1 MPATSLPPEPPL
13 ETSLSIQFNRATRVK
28 QAGKQSAQFASNL
41 DSGPSIRH
49 LPNGLTIIAEQMP
62 TDVVNLG
69 LWLNVGS
76 RVEADAINGMA
87 HFLEHMIF
95 KGTPLINQGEFER
108 QVEARG
114 AKMNAATSQDY
125 THFYITSAPKD
136 FTELAPLQVELVMNP
151 SIEDAHFEREKPVI
165 LEEIRRAEDSPARRA
180 FYRSMHMSFDK
191 LPYRRSVLGPLDVIE
206 NLNAEQMR
214 AFHHTWYQP
223 QNMTAVVVGN
233 LPVEGMIATVEES
246 FEQAIANRQN
256 RTDPKLE
263 QQLKQQLEQQV
274 PSTAPEAP
282 FPSVHRQTYVDNAL
296 QQAKL
301 IMSWR
306 VPGMRSIEETYP
318 LDVVAY
324 ILGQGRTARLVNDL
338 REQQQ
343 LVSSIS
349 ARNMTYGNQGVF
361 YISATISTEIATTEE
376 TESKLAVTEDE
387 ILRHVTRLHN
397 QLVDSKELNR
407 VKTQVANRYIFAS
420 ETPSDR
426 AGIYGYHHAL
436 TGDVRHALNYPE
448 AIRQVSA
455 EDVQLA
461 VSQYLPLKAFGVMR
475 LKPSVTDIADVA
487 D

>member
-1 MPATSLPPEPPL
+1 MPATSLISEDPL
-13 ETSLSIQFNRATRVK
+13 SAQFNRVV
-28 QAGKQSAQFASNL
+28 QAAEQSTQPNSQPDFQA
-41 DSGPSIRH
+41 DSSPGGGPAIRR
-49 LPNGLTIIAEQMP
+49 LPNGLTIIAEQMSA
-62 TDVVNLG
+62 DVVNLG

-76 RVEADAINGMA
+76 GVESDAINGMA

-108 QVEARG
+108 QVEERG

-125 THFYITSAPKD
+125 THFYITTALKD
-136 FTELAPLQVELVMNP
+136 FAALAPLQVELVMNP
-151 SIEDAHFEREKPVI
+151 SLEDTHFEREKPVI

-180 FYRSMHMSFDK
+180 FYRSMQMSFDK
-191 LPYRRSVLGPLDVIE
+191 LPYRRPVLGPFSVIE
-206 NLNAEQMR
+206 NLSAEQMR

-233 LPVEGMIATVEES
+233 LPVDEMIATIEES
-246 FEQAIANRQN
+246 FERAIATSHPDRVSP
-256 RTDPKLE
+256 TLK
-263 QQLKQQLEQQV
+263 QQLKQQV
-274 PSTAPEAP
+274 PSTKPEAP
-282 FPSVHRQTYVDNAL
+282 FPTVHRQTHLDEAL

-306 VPGMRSIEETYP
+306 VPGLRSIEQTYP
-318 LDVVAY
+318 LDVAAY
-324 ILGQGRTARLVNDL
+324 ILGQGRTARLVDDL
-338 REQQQ
+338 REKQH

-361 YISATISTEIATTEE
+361 YISAIIASTTDLKSALAATE
-376 TESKLAVTEDE
+376 AE
-387 ILRHVTRLHN
+387 ILQHVTRLHD
-397 QLVDSKELNR
+397 QLVDISELNR

-426 AGIYGYHHAL
+426 AGIYGYHQAL

-461 VSQYLPLKAFGVMR
+461 VRQYLPLNAFGVMS
-475 LKPSVTDIADVA
+475 LKPC
-487 D
+487 